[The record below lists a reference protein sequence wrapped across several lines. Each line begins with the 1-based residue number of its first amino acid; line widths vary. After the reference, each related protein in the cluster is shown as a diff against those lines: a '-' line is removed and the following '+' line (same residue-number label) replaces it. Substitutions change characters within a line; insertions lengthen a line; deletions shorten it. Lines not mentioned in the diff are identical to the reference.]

1 MVQLL
6 HQNGLSVEEVAKIPA
21 TGPNGRLLKGDVL
34 AHLGLIESTYPRKQS
49 DRLAKLSH
57 LDLGQNDRT
66 TARQPEPQIQQEQKS
81 AALPPEPDTE
91 VAVPIS
97 LAAVKEVQ
105 LKIHNAL
112 GIDVPLETFIS
123 RATDVSNYG
132 LPRSNSISTP
142 DELFNQVLGLE
153 KAHSRLSTGD
163 FKPQMIPLVPFSMP
177 SVPATPRA
185 QYDIIDVLAGNPAKR
200 QPMVPRPSTS
210 ARSTSI
216 NVFSVVVPKA
226 EEKRGKVFLER
237 LKTTL
242 QVEPGRLVL

>member
-1 MVQLL
+1 MSI
-6 HQNGLSVEEVAKIPA
+6 GEAAKIPA

-66 TARQPEPQIQQEQKS
+66 TARQSEPQIQQQEQRS
-81 AALPPEPDTE
+81 ATVPTEPDTE

-105 LKIHNAL
+105 LKIHNVL

-123 RATDVSNYG
+123 RATDVSNYD
-132 LPRSNSISTP
+132 LPRPDSTSTP

-153 KAHSRLSTGD
+153 KAQSRVSTGG
-163 FKPQMIPLVPFSMP
+163 FKPQMISLAPFSMP
-177 SVPATPRA
+177 SVPTTSRA
-185 QYDIIDVLAGNPAKR
+185 QYDIIDELAGNPAKK
-200 QPMVPRPSTS
+200 QQTLTSRPSTS
-210 ARSTSI
+210 GRSTSV